1 MLLLYNTLGR
11 KKQKFETIK
20 PKSVGMYACGPTV
33 YSAPHIGNFRA
44 YLEQD
49 ILKRALMHDG
59 YKVNHV
65 VNITDV
71 GHLVGDANLG
81 EDKVKLAAEREHK
94 TAREVADF
102 YTAEFM
108 KDMHSLNIIVPDAMP
123 KATDHIKEMLNLI
136 EILDEKGYL
145 YKVPTGIYFD
155 TSKFKEYGKLAKMTF
170 DKLNKYLKAGA
181 RVERAAGLKNITD
194 FAVWRFR
201 KRESKDEMIWESKW
215 GEGFPGWHIECSAMS
230 MKYLGE
236 TFDLHCG
243 GIDHIPIHH
252 TNEIAQSEAATGK
265 KFVNYWVHNNFL
277 TVDGG
282 KMAKSV
288 GNVYTITQLVEKGY
302 SPIAVRYTLI
312 SAHYRK
318 KLNFTLEALA
328 NSSKTLNG
336 IYSFLQRLS
345 VFDGSARPSKE
356 FEILAQE
363 EHSKFFKA
371 ISNDLNVPS
380 ALSAMHN
387 LITET
392 NRKIEQDL
400 LSKSEAKLVLGM
412 MLEFDQILGLEFEKN
427 SKQDKK
433 QIKGAIE
440 KLIQEREDAR
450 KSKDFKRSDEIR
462 DLLKNK
468 FKIIIEDTKDGVRW
482 HKEV

>member
-1 MLLLYNTLGR
+1 MLFLYNTLAH
-11 KKQKFETIK
+11 KKQKFEPIK
-20 PKSVGMYACGPTV
+20 AKAVSMYACGPTV

-49 ILKRALMHDG
+49 ILRRTLQHEG
-59 YKVNHV
+59 YKVTHV

-94 TAREVADF
+94 SARAVADF
-102 YTAEFM
+102 YTGEFT
-108 KDMHSLNIIVPDAMP
+108 KDLEQLNILTPSVMP
-123 KATDHIKEMLNLI
+123 KATDHIKEMLSLI
-136 EILDEKGYL
+136 EALDKKGYL

-170 DKLNKYLKAGA
+170 EKLNKYLKAGA

-201 KRESKDEMIWESKW
+201 KRESADDMVWDSKW

-236 TFDLHCG
+236 TFDIHCG

-288 GNVYTITQLVEKGY
+288 GNIYTISQLVEKGY
-302 SPIAVRYTLI
+302 SPIAVRYLLI

-318 KLNFTLEALA
+318 KINFTLEALSNSA
-328 NSSKTLNG
+328 NTLNG

-345 VFDGSARPSKE
+345 SLESSAPLDKE
-356 FEILAQE
+356 FKMLAE
-363 EHSKFFKA
+363 EAHSKFFKDLN
-371 ISNDLNVPS
+371 NDLNLPA

-392 NRKIEQDL
+392 NRKMGHDL
-400 LSKSEAKLVLGM
+400 LSKADAKLVLEM
-412 MLEFDQILGLEFEKN
+412 MLELDSILGLQFEKN

-433 QIKGAIE
+433 EIKGKIE
-440 KLIQEREDAR
+440 KLIEERENAR
-450 KSKDFKRSDEIR
+450 KAKDFKKSDEIR
-462 DLLKNK
+462 ELLKNK
-468 FKIIIEDTKDGVRW
+468 YKIVIEDTKDGIRW

>member
-1 MLLLYNTLGR
+1 MFLYNTINH
-11 KKQKFETIK
+11 KKQLF
-20 PKSVGMYACGPTV
+20 KSISAKHVGIYACGPTV

-49 ILKRALMHDG
+49 ILKRALVHDG
-59 YKVNHV
+59 YSVNHI

-71 GHLVGDANLG
+71 GHLVGDASLG

-94 TAREVADF
+94 TARQVADF
-102 YTAEFM
+102 YTEEFLRDM
-108 KDMHSLNIIVPDAMP
+108 KSLNILLPTKMP
-123 KATDHIKEMLNLI
+123 KATDHIKEMLALI
-136 EILDEKGYL
+136 EILEEKGYL
-145 YKVPTGIYFD
+145 YKAPTGIYFD

-170 DKLNKYLKAGA
+170 ERLNKFLKAGA

-201 KRESKDEMIWESKW
+201 KRESKDDMVWDSKW

-236 TFDLHCG
+236 TFDIHCG

-252 TNEIAQSEAATGK
+252 TNEIAQSESATEK

-282 KMAKSV
+282 KMAKSI
-288 GNVYTITQLVEKGY
+288 GNVYTIEDLKAKGF
-302 SPIAVRYTLI
+302 SPISVRYMLI

-318 KLNFTLEALA
+318 KLNFTLQALTHV
-328 NSSKTLNG
+328 SKTLNG

-345 VFDGSARPSKE
+345 QIESSAKSDKD
-356 FEILAQE
+356 FEILIKESQDA
-363 EHSKFFKA
+363 FFKQLY
-371 ISNDLNVPS
+371 NDLNLPA

-392 NRKIEQDL
+392 NRKIEEDL
-400 LSKSEAKLVLGM
+400 LSKSDAKLVLEA

-427 SKQDKK
+427 SKQNKK
-433 QIKGAIE
+433 EIKGEIE
-440 KLIQEREDAR
+440 RLIGEREEAR

-462 DLLKNK
+462 EMLKK
-468 FKIIIEDTKDGVRW
+468 EYKIILEDTKDGIRW